1 MIISPPVD
9 APAAAATLPSLTA
22 VARGNLTDRVQDA
35 LRQRILSG
43 EWPAGTRLPAI
54 ERLAAGAGVSRTVAR
69 EAVRALA
76 TQGLLEV
83 VHGHGTVVAA
93 STTRPVVEAL
103 RHGMRASADLLGI
116 VEVRLALE
124 VEAAALAAERRGAED
139 LGTLRHAA
147 ARLQALRSS
156 PGDGG
161 FVQADVAF
169 HEAIVRA
176 THNPIF
182 VMVAASIAEL
192 LEETRLALAT
202 GRAAPAPAPP
212 ATGGESLPESHT
224 VILERIEAGDPQGAA
239 GAMRRHLMRVR
250 DNLEGVVRRRE
261 PARPPRGA

>member
-1 MIISPPVD
+1 MILSPSVD
-9 APAAAATLPSLTA
+9 APATIGSLPALPA

-54 ERLAAGAGVSRTVAR
+54 ERLAADAGVSRTVAR

-93 STTRPVVEAL
+93 STNRPVVEAL
-103 RHGMRASADLLGI
+103 RHGMRASADLVGI

-124 VEAAALAAERRGAED
+124 VEAAALAAGRRTAED
-139 LGTLRHAA
+139 LGTLRPAA
-147 ARLQALRSS
+147 ARLGVLRGV
-156 PGDGG
+156 PGEAGYL
-161 FVQADVAF
+161 QADVAF

-176 THNPIF
+176 THNPVF

-192 LEETRLALAT
+192 LRETRLAIAA
-202 GRAAPAPAPP
+202 GRPAPPPAPAAP
-212 ATGGESLPESHT
+212 GGEHRPESHA
-224 VILERIEAGDPQGAA
+224 VILERVEAGDAQGAA
-239 GAMRRHLMRVR
+239 GAMRQHLLRVR
-250 DNLEGVVRRRE
+250 DNLEVIVRRRE
-261 PARPPRGA
+261 PARGP

>member
-9 APAAAATLPSLTA
+9 APAPVASLPALPA
-22 VARGNLTDRVQDA
+22 IARGNLTDRVQDA

-54 ERLAAGAGVSRTVAR
+54 ERLAADAGVSRTVAR

-93 STTRPVVEAL
+93 STNRPVVEAL
-103 RHGMRASADLLGI
+103 RHGMRASADLVGI

-124 VEAAALAAERRGAED
+124 VEAAALAAERRTADDQKE
-139 LGTLRHAA
+139 LRAAA
-147 ARLQALRSS
+147 ARLQVLRDV
-156 PGDGG
+156 PGEAGYL
-161 FVQADVAF
+161 QADVAF

-176 THNPIF
+176 THNPVF

-192 LEETRLALAT
+192 LRETRLAIAA
-202 GRAAPAPAPP
+202 GRPAPAPAPAAP
-212 ATGGESLPESHT
+212 AGEHRPESHT
-224 VILERIEAGDPQGAA
+224 VILERVEAGDAQGAA
-239 GAMRRHLMRVR
+239 GAMRRHLLRVR
-250 DNLEGVVRRRE
+250 DNLEDVVRRRE
-261 PARPPRGA
+261 PAVGP